1 MPSPFPGMNPYLE
14 QDRIWNDFHET
25 LLPAIREELVAQV
38 RPKYFVRIEE
48 HVFIHERSAE
58 ERLLVGR
65 GDVTLS
71 RGVRDGASLAGAAIV
86 APAYGRVPAIEV
98 EQLSYLEVCDRDSL
112 EVITVI
118 ELLSPSNKR
127 TGPDRE
133 QYLSK
138 RHQLLASS
146 VHVVEIDLLRGGPR
160 MPLEDLPDCDYYVM
174 VSRAEERPQ
183 VGLWPLRVRDS
194 LPRVPIPLRRPD
206 PDAWVDLKAV
216 LDRVYDAAGYEDY
229 VYKGRPQ
236 PLLHPDD
243 AAWANQFVP
252 RQSSD

>member
-25 LLPAIREELVAQV
+25 FLPAFREVLVAKV

-48 HVFIHERSAE
+48 HVFLHERSAE

-71 RGVRDGASLAGAAIV
+71 EGRGRLRETATAAMT
-86 APAYGRVPAIEV
+86 APAYGRVPAVDV
-98 EQLSYLEVCDRDSL
+98 EQLSYLEIRDRDGL
-112 EVITVI
+112 ELITVI

-127 TGPDRE
+127 NGPDRE

-138 RHQLLASS
+138 RRSLLASP
-146 VHVVEIDLLRGGPR
+146 VHLVEVDLLRGGPR
-160 MPLEDLPDCDYYVM
+160 LPLEELPDCDYYVM
-174 VSRAEERPQ
+174 VSRAEERPR
-183 VGLWPLRVRDS
+183 VGLWPLSVRDP
-194 LPRVPIPLRRPD
+194 LPEIPIPLKA
-206 PDAWVDLKAV
+206 PDADARVDLKPI

-229 VYKGRPQ
+229 LYDGRPQ
-236 PLLHPDD
+236 PLLHPQD
-243 AAWANQFVP
+243 AQWAQDFVP
-252 RQSSD
+252 ARAD